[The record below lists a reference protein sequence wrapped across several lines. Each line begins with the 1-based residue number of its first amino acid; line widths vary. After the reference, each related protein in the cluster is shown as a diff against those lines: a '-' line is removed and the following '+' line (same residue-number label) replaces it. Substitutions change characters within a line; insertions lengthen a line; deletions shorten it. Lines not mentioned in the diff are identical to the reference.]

1 MHILIGKALKHVYT
15 LKESLILC
23 LHVHIVL
30 SLEYIV
36 KQNTMFKRFTIDTL
50 WIYLP
55 TREQTLTSL
64 NFKEIWN

>member
-1 MHILIGKALKHVYT
+1 M

-23 LHVHIVL
+23 LHGHIVL

>member
-36 KQNTMFKRFTIDTL
+36 KQNTMFKRFTIIIRIMD
-50 WIYLP
+50 IP
-55 TREQTLTSL
+55 TNKGANSYK
-64 NFKEIWN
+64 FKL